1 MRPEVARRA
10 FLAACLVGLLMAAAV
25 GAYVVSSGLGLRDV
39 LIGATAFGFVGFVLT
54 FAGVGMLW
62 QKRDSA

>member
-1 MRPEVARRA
+1 
-10 FLAACLVGLLMAAAV
+10 MAAAV